1 MSNPIE
7 GAGRGVP
14 GGAVDGGR
22 GPAAGGRS
30 HGGFAA
36 ALERAA
42 SEADGGRESGGRD
55 AIVDA
60 VRSIERGKAFVDRAI
75 RAARNG
81 RTFSNEE
88 LIAVQAGVYRYT
100 HELELAS
107 KLVDKATNAVKT
119 TLQSQQ

>member
-1 MSNPIE
+1 MSNPIDGV
-7 GAGRGVP
+7 GARALVT
-14 GGAVDGGR
+14 DGN
-22 GPAAGGRS
+22 GPAARGRS
-30 HGGFAA
+30 SGGFAE
-36 ALERAA
+36 ALERTANAA
-42 SEADGGRESGGRD
+42 DEQNGGVRD
-55 AIVDA
+55 AIIDG
-60 VRSIERGKAFVDRAI
+60 VRSIERGKSFLDRAM

-81 RTFSNEE
+81 RAFSNEE